1 MRRTLQRIT
10 NGNASQW
17 LTITPL
23 TADNFDLTPTQFRDA
38 LSMRYSKPLL
48 GLRGIC
54 DGCGM
59 EMDLNHALN
68 CKKGGLVKQGH
79 DQIRDI
85 IAGLARQ
92 VYRGV
97 MVEPIMREGSATEPG
112 LLADIR
118 IHGVW
123 DRERASFYDVR
134 VINADAA
141 SYSTRDWIS
150 TANEAA
156 KAKHRKYDTAAED
169 LHGSF
174 IPLITSCEG
183 VLLNSTLILSW
194 LSYDRKYQLRRYNSD
209 LRNGMLVAHW
219 GEAVRVDPNI
229 SWMQD
234 PHGKPIMCS
243 NFTCGCRYQVYML
256 TPLYNGRSGH
266 PGPFEN
272 DVTRITQSGLFYVAM
287 GGKRSCLRSTF
298 RGTCMHPGL
307 WSSKRVEVVLVVD
320 QCVPNWMGNDS
331 SNTQERST
339 KTSGS
344 IQRDSLLRW
353 QDIHNLQNGP
363 QPRFS
368 KSHMYEGELFIC
380 LRTQSQADFRDEFE
394 EMRWT
399 VQHFRPTHLTELYG
413 SALCE
418 TLNAVH
424 SIGSASNCND
434 ALVERGNALSYSRM
448 AMHRSH
454 GGFSNRLLV
463 PPAG

>member
-10 NGNASQW
+10 YGNASQW

-59 EMDLNHALN
+59 EMDLNRALN
-68 CKKGGLVKQGH
+68 CKTGGLVKQGH

-141 SYSTRDWIS
+141 SYSTRDWSS

-183 VLLNSTLILSW
+183 VLHT
-194 LSYDRKYQLRRYNSD
+194 
-209 LRNGMLVAHW
+209 
-219 GEAVRVDPNI
+219 
-229 SWMQD
+229 
-234 PHGKPIMCS
+234 
-243 NFTCGCRYQVYML
+243 
-256 TPLYNGRSGH
+256 
-266 PGPFEN
+266 
-272 DVTRITQSGLFYVAM
+272 
-287 GGKRSCLRSTF
+287 
-298 RGTCMHPGL
+298 
-307 WSSKRVEVVLVVD
+307 
-320 QCVPNWMGNDS
+320 
-331 SNTQERST
+331 
-339 KTSGS
+339 
-344 IQRDSLLRW
+344 
-353 QDIHNLQNGP
+353 
-363 QPRFS
+363 
-368 KSHMYEGELFIC
+368 
-380 LRTQSQADFRDEFE
+380 EFQ
-394 EMRWT
+394 T
-399 VQHFRPTHLTELYG
+399 
-413 SALCE
+413 
-418 TLNAVH
+418 
-424 SIGSASNCND
+424 
-434 ALVERGNALSYSRM
+434 
-448 AMHRSH
+448 
-454 GGFSNRLLV
+454 
-463 PPAG
+463 

>member
-1 MRRTLQRIT
+1 MAIENPVQVAEERYNTSQRATSILTESISTGARFNIHEYTNHLVQEQTTEKKARDLRNKENSEEIMTTLNPEMRRTLQRIT

-17 LTITPL
+17 LTIIPL

-68 CKKGGLVKQGH
+68 CKTGGLVKQGH
-79 DQIRDI
+79 DQIHDI

-141 SYSTRDWIS
+141 SYSTRDWSS

-174 IPLITSCEG
+174 TPLITSCDG
-183 VLLNSTLILSW
+183 ILHTEFQTFSKKLVTSLAEKW
-194 LSYDRKYQLRRYNSD
+194 DKPRSSIAGFVRAKIQLAIIRAVS
-209 LRNGMLVAHW
+209 LRL
-219 GEAVRVDPNI
+219 R
-229 SWMQD
+229 
-234 PHGKPIMCS
+234 
-243 NFTCGCRYQVYML
+243 GCRKM
-256 TPLYNGRSGH
+256 TRSAIDDT
-266 PGPFEN
+266 N
-272 DVTRITQSGLFYVAM
+272 
-287 GGKRSCLRSTF
+287 
-298 RGTCMHPGL
+298 
-307 WSSKRVEVVLVVD
+307 
-320 QCVPNWMGNDS
+320 
-331 SNTQERST
+331 
-339 KTSGS
+339 
-344 IQRDSLLRW
+344 
-353 QDIHNLQNGP
+353 
-363 QPRFS
+363 
-368 KSHMYEGELFIC
+368 
-380 LRTQSQADFRDEFE
+380 SQIIRE
-394 EMRWT
+394 EA
-399 VQHFRPTHLTELYG
+399 
-413 SALCE
+413 ALCLE
-418 TLNAVH
+418 DGAPIPTQ
-424 SIGSASNCND
+424 D
-434 ALVERGNALSYSRM
+434 Y
-448 AMHRSH
+448 
-454 GGFSNRLLV
+454 
-463 PPAG
+463 